1 MASAHAVCGYVRM
14 TEALAVR
21 GANECVAF
29 IRGHRKDAIVADIG
43 TGSGAITKDGCP
55 VEVYAALS
63 PRLEVVEMLQRLLE
77 PGGSILDLGAGTGL
91 VAEPLA
97 MRGFRVVAVDDSP
110 EMLSHLRR
118 AVPVQA
124 QIQAL
129 RLEERF
135 DVVLLASH
143 LVNTPD
149 GAERQR
155 LLSSAARHVKPS
167 GRVVIEWHPPEWFA
181 GLAPGERSHGSMD
194 GFLVELFVHDLNA
207 GLLTATVVYRRGDEK
222 WTQDFQAR
230 RLTRPDLAS
239 EVRRV
244 GLDMADYLTDD
255 HRWVS
260 ARWHASFKQGS
271 SDV

>member
-1 MASAHAVCGYVRM
+1 
-14 TEALAVR
+14 
-21 GANECVAF
+21 
-29 IRGHRKDAIVADIG
+29 
-43 TGSGAITKDGCP
+43 
-55 VEVYAALS
+55 
-63 PRLEVVEMLQRLLE
+63 MLQGLLE

-110 EMLSHLRR
+110 EMLSHLRN

-129 RLEERF
+129 RLDERF

-149 GAERQR
+149 GVERQR
-155 LLSSAARHVKPS
+155 LLATAARHVKPS
-167 GRVVIEWHPPEWFA
+167 GRVVIEWHPPEWFD
-181 GLAPGERSHGSMD
+181 GLARGERSHGSMD
-194 GFLVELFVHDLNA
+194 GFLVELFVHDLDA

-230 RLTRPDLAS
+230 RLTRPDLAN

-244 GLDMADYLTDD
+244 GLEMADHLTDD
-255 HRWVS
+255 HRWVN
-260 ARWHASFKQGS
+260 ARWQGLSKQGS